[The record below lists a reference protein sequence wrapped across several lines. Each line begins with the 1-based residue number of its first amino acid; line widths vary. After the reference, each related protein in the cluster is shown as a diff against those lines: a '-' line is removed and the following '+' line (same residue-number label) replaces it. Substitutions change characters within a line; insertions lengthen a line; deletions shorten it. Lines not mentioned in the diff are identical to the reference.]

1 MRESELRAVLD
12 AGDALNLVGG
22 SRNVQPLDP
31 EHPGPSYRE
40 RWFQASKRWY
50 EVSGRLRAVLVS
62 SPAPA
67 GMGEQAVAAIVE
79 WCRRYN
85 GQFGYDEQHAFV
97 RERFDPIA
105 RAATRPAPAGL
116 DESPA
121 ADDEAANQWQ
131 AMYPNVSYAARVA
144 VRLWNRLIVAEGAA
158 TRPAEDADD
167 LARKR
172 LTEDNPL
179 A

>member
-62 SPAPA
+62 S
-67 GMGEQAVAAIVE
+67 
-79 WCRRYN
+79 
-85 GQFGYDEQHAFV
+85 
-97 RERFDPIA
+97 
-105 RAATRPAPAGL
+105 PAPAGL